1 MAFFISLPDSYQL
14 HLRWGQ
20 EYPGICERAGSA
32 RRDIPPRWSGQ
43 VIGQYG
49 WGKPNQCSL
58 LLWVA
63 VFRSRPKAVT
73 FAGAG
78 SNKPT
83 LAKLEVVRLHIWSWG
98 WLRSLEVTRGHTV
111 WLWGYLV
118 SQEDTVPVHRITGGQ
133 LRSHEVSLLRSHE
146 LFFYC
151 KLISTAIRIRTFKS
165 YSSTQIFLTNYKDL
179 NECRLCTVYIR
190 NNFF

>member
-1 MAFFISLPDSYQL
+1 MGGHVRSVEVA
-14 HLRWGQ
+14 WGQ
-20 EYPGICERAGSA
+20 IRLHE
-32 RRDIPPRWSGQ
+32 
-43 VIGQYG
+43 
-49 WGKPNQCSL
+49 
-58 LLWVA
+58 
-63 VFRSRPKAVT
+63 
-73 FAGAG
+73 
-78 SNKPT
+78 
-83 LAKLEVVRLHIWSWG
+83 VRLHIWSWS

-111 WLWGYLV
+111 WLWGYLGF
-118 SQEDTVPVHRITGGQ
+118 QEDTVPVHRITGGQ

-190 NNFF
+190 NNFFFILYRYSCEIKVLKWCKQIQFYKYYLYCEIYSP